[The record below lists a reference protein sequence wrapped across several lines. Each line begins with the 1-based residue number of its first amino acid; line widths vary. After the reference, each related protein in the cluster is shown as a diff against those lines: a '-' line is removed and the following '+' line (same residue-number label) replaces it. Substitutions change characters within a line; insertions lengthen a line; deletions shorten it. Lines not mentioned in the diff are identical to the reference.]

1 MVSTDEAVWR
11 QVRAGRGPTDD
22 GVAEVARAQV
32 GRLGEGGAAG
42 LREELHRA
50 VLGLGPLQELLDDDT
65 VTDILVNGAGGVW
78 VDSGEGLRR
87 VEGRPAGE
95 EAVRRLAVRLA
106 ALAGKRLDD
115 ANPAVDGLLPG
126 GIRLHA
132 VLPPLVEGGAHLS
145 LRVPRRLTPD
155 LAELQRLGM
164 FPDEVGA
171 VLADLVRRRLAFVV
185 TGGTGT
191 GKTTLLGAMLGRVA
205 ADERIVVV
213 EDVRELAVRHPH
225 VVRLQG
231 RPPNIEGKGEIT
243 LTTLVRQSLRMRPDR
258 LVVGEVRGPEVR
270 ELLAALNTGHEG
282 GCGTVHANASAD
294 VVSRFEALGALAG
307 LGPPAV
313 HAQVGSALDAVVHLA
328 RDHGRRYVREVA
340 LLRRA
345 PDGRVGVEPAL
356 SIAPPGVSGRA
367 GGAWRATRG
376 SAWRGLSDRL
386 AAS

>member
-1 MVSTDEAVWR
+1 MPSTDEAVWR
-11 QVRAGRGPTDD
+11 QVRAGRGPSEQ
-22 GVAEVARAQV
+22 GVEEVAHTQL
-32 GRLGEGGAAG
+32 GRLGEDGAAG
-42 LREELHRA
+42 LREELHRS
-50 VLGLGPLQELLDDDT
+50 VLGLGPLQDLLADET
-65 VTDILVNGAGGVW
+65 VTDILVNGASGIW
-78 VDSGEGLRR
+78 VDAGEGLRR
-87 VEGRPAGE
+87 ADGRPLAE
-95 EAVRRLAVRLA
+95 EAARRLAVRLS

-145 LRVPRRLTPD
+145 LRVPRRLAPD

-164 FPDEVGA
+164 CPSEVAA
-171 VLADLVRRRLAFVV
+171 VLAAVVAQRLAFVV

-205 ADERIVVV
+205 GDERIVVV
-213 EDVRELAVRHPH
+213 EDVRELAIQHPH
-225 VVRLQG
+225 VIRLQG
-231 RPPNIEGKGEIT
+231 RPPNIEGRGEIT

-282 GCGTVHANASAD
+282 GCGTLHANASAD

-313 HAQVGSALDAVVHLA
+313 HAQVGSALDVVVHLA
-328 RDHGRRYVREVA
+328 RDRGRRYVREVA
-340 LLRRA
+340 VLTRGE
-345 PDGRVGVEPAL
+345 DERVRVEPAMTVHAAGHTQDSGWPVL
-356 SIAPPGVSGRA
+356 ARRLDLPPGSP
-367 GGAWRATRG
+367 
-376 SAWRGLSDRL
+376 
-386 AAS
+386 